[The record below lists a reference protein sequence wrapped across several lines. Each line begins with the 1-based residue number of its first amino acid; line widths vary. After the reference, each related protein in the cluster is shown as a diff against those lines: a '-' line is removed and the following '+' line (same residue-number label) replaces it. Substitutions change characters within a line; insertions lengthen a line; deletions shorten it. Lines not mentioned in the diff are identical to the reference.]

1 MKIEEI
7 NTQRIANQYTE
18 PYLESS
24 RGERD
29 NNFPQILN
37 PPNSGHNQSFSLLQ
51 QNNQINENQIHGTK

>member
-24 RGERD
+24 RRD
-29 NNFPQILN
+29 NNFPQIFN
-37 PPNSGHNQSFSLLQ
+37 QPNTNHN
-51 QNNQINENQIHGTK
+51 